1 MKSEIYSLR
10 VTSCRL
16 CCSKDLKMVLEL
28 RDSALCDAY
37 LSVKKSQTF
46 YPLILNQCKKCD
58 FIQLGHVVPPEI
70 IYEDY
75 LYFTESSP
83 GLDIHFKEYSNTV
96 MTTLKLDRNNL
107 IVDIGSNDGTLL
119 KHFKEYNQRVLGIEP
134 SVSAC
139 RLANARNIKT
149 YNAFFDQK
157 LVKLIL
163 KTEGKVDLITINNLF
178 ANVGL
183 PLDGQLKEIISIY
196 FSKFLACCHL

>member
-1 MKSEIYSLR
+1 MKTEIYSLR

-37 LSVKKSQTF
+37 LSVEKSQTF

-58 FIQLGHVVPPEI
+58 FIQLAHVVPPEI

-107 IVDIGSNDGTLL
+107 IVDICKILL
-119 KHFKEYNQRVLGIEP
+119 ISLLRV
-134 SVSAC
+134 S
-139 RLANARNIKT
+139 
-149 YNAFFDQK
+149 
-157 LVKLIL
+157 
-163 KTEGKVDLITINNLF
+163 NNLNKELL
-178 ANVGL
+178 AEEIAIEVVEQCGYPIGL
-183 PLDGQLKEIISIY
+183 FGEEGIKEFKSY
-196 FSKFLACCHL
+196 YLSKDNKSSKK